1 MSFSSKSVSVARVP
15 DDMLAGVSAG
25 LAIVGVMRTCLS
37 PVPVLSSFE
46 QAVKTIA
53 ATAVNVKILF
63 IILSFKLKIIS
74 YTQRRRDPVGLR
86 DVFQTEAVFV
96 TREYV
101 DIEPFDTRPA
111 ARRGSR
117 TAFRAP

>member
-1 MSFSSKSVSVARVP
+1 MSKS
-15 DDMLAGVSAG
+15 
-25 LAIVGVMRTCLS
+25 
-37 PVPVLSSFE
+37 F
-46 QAVKTIA
+46 
-53 ATAVNVKILF
+53 F

-101 DIEPFDTRPA
+101 DIEPV
-111 ARRGSR
+111 
-117 TAFRAP
+117 